1 MDELLDGP
9 DIVKFIKFK
18 RLQWASHIVQMD
30 NSRIPKK
37 VLDRKYHGRRP
48 VGRPQ
53 LRWEDNIRRDSL
65 LLDGGDGQGI
75 GISGGEL
82 LKRPWPD
89 EGCHAIEEEE

>member
-1 MDELLDGP
+1 
-9 DIVKFIKFK
+9 
-18 RLQWASHIVQMD
+18 MD

-48 VGRPQ
+48 VGRPR
-53 LRWEDNIRRDSL
+53 LRWEDIRRDLL

-89 EGCHAIEEEE
+89 EGCHAIEEEEELCNASYQVPQQTIQNIYNLYKTT